1 MEPLPAGGISGHLTS
16 SPVCTDHLCFF
27 DMDKTLISG
36 NSGVSFMRYSLRR
49 GKTTRWKVV
58 KSMID
63 YLRYRYDLLNMEL
76 AYRDSLRPLVGVRE
90 EELVQFCQE
99 WFNEAVQPLIYP
111 QAQEF
116 VRQHLERGERVAI
129 ISNATTYAVAP
140 LAHYLGV
147 AHILAT
153 QLELRQGTFTGD
165 YIEPLCFRQGKVFWA
180 EKLARELGTDLSQ
193 STFYTDSITDLPLLE
208 RVKNPRVVNP
218 DPKLRRLAR
227 RRGWPVLDFLPNGR
241 NKDKKKKAS
250 P

>member
-16 SPVCTDHLCFF
+16 PPVCTDHLCFF

-49 GKTTRWKVV
+49 GKTTRWKVL

-99 WFNEAVQPLIYP
+99 WFNEALQPLIYP

-116 VRQHLERGERVAI
+116 VRQHLGRGERVAI

-147 AHILAT
+147 PHILAT

-227 RRGWPVLDFLPNGR
+227 RRGWPVWDFLPNGR